1 MRMKHL
7 LLECYC
13 SCDTPNENDPCY
25 MIDSSIGIH
34 CLQCKKFSY
43 TKCPHE
49 IAYSN
54 EDGVIENVDD
64 FIGFGGEMDVD
75 DKEERQK
82 WITEWS
88 NICRTKI
95 NVVYDEYMNKRNQV
109 E

>member
-1 MRMKHL
+1 MKMKHL
-7 LLECYC
+7 LLEGYC
-13 SCDTPNENDPCY
+13 SCDIPNQNNPCY
-25 MIDSSIGIH
+25 MTSKGIGIH
-34 CLQCKKFSY
+34 CLECEKFSY

-75 DKEERQK
+75 DKEQRQK
-82 WITEWS
+82 WITEWG
-88 NICRTKI
+88 NICRAKI
-95 NVVYDEYMNKRNQV
+95 SDAYDEYMNKRNQV